1 MGRLPYFIAKRY
13 LLAKH
18 SRHAVGLLSKIAIG
32 AVAVAT
38 FSLFLVLSGFTG
50 LKDYALAFTN
60 IFDSDLIVTP
70 VSGKSFIYDN
80 TRQNALRG
88 LNEIQAV
95 GRVVEDKVFLRY
107 KNQARVAT
115 LRGID
120 SAYTAV
126 TPVDTL
132 VYTGNWFSPVRP
144 EVVPGYSV
152 AADLALAAR
161 DFSNLIQISAPI
173 PGSNIMAA
181 TSPDQVFRSEQVVA
195 SGIYEVNDQVND
207 RFVFSSIETARYL
220 FGWEQNQVS
229 SLVIKTASND
239 LEALKAQISNVFDGT
254 VRVKTRVEQNAAL
267 YRMLNSENLFT
278 YLFISLIAAI
288 AVFNLTGTLIM
299 LVLEK
304 KNNLRTLF
312 TLGQPLAEIKRT
324 FFASGLMMCGVGL
337 ALGLILGVLVVL
349 GQSTFGW
356 VLITET
362 LPYPVTL
369 TWGNFLLVAAT
380 ILGLGMLA
388 SLLGAQ
394 RVTRR
399 LLD

>member
-13 LLAKH
+13 FLAKH
-18 SRHAVGLLSKIAIG
+18 SKHAVGLLSKIAIG

-60 IFDSDLIVTP
+60 NFNSDLIVTP
-70 VSGKSFIYDN
+70 VTGKSFIYEGP
-80 TRQNALRG
+80 QQKALQG
-88 LNEIQAV
+88 LAEIEAI

-120 SAYTAV
+120 SAYTLVA
-126 TPVDTL
+126 PVDTL
-132 VYTGNWFSPVRP
+132 VYTGNWFSAERP

-173 PGSNIMAA
+173 PGTNIMAA

-207 RFVFSSIETARYL
+207 RFVFSSIQTARYL
-220 FGWEQNQVS
+220 FGWDNNQVS
-229 SLVIKTASND
+229 SLVVKTSTQD
-239 LEALKAQISNVFDGT
+239 LEALKTQLSDVFDGA
-254 VRVKTRVEQNAAL
+254 VMVKTRVEQNAAL

-304 KNNLRTLF
+304 KNNLRILF
-312 TLGQPLAEIKRT
+312 TLGQPLGDIKRT
-324 FFASGLMMCGVGL
+324 FFTTGLLMCAIGL
-337 ALGLILGVLVVL
+337 ALGLLLGVLVVL
-349 GQSTFGW
+349 GQSSFGW

-369 TWGNFLLVAAT
+369 TWGNFFLVAAT
-380 ILGLGMLA
+380 IFGLGMLA

>member
-18 SRHAVGLLSKIAIG
+18 SRHAVGLLSRIAIG

-60 IFDSDLIVTP
+60 IFDSDLIISP
-70 VSGKSFIYDN
+70 VSGKSFIYDDAG
-80 TRQNALRG
+80 QKALQG
-88 LNEIQAV
+88 LTGIQAV

-120 SAYTAV
+120 SAYTGV

-132 VYTGNWFSPVRP
+132 VYTGNWFSPERP
-144 EVVPGYSV
+144 EVVLGYSV

-207 RFVFSSIETARYL
+207 RFVFCSIETARYL
-220 FGWEQNQVS
+220 FGWERNQVS

-239 LEALKAQISNVFDGT
+239 LEALKAQISSVFNDK

-312 TLGQPLAEIKRT
+312 TLGQPLADIKRT
-324 FFASGLMMCGVGL
+324 FFDSGLMMCGAGL

-369 TWGNFLLVAAT
+369 TWGNFFLVAGT

>member
-60 IFDSDLIVTP
+60 IVDSDMIVTP

-80 TRQNALRG
+80 TRQNALLG
-88 LNEIQAV
+88 INEIQAV

-132 VYTGNWFSPVRP
+132 VYTGNWFCPVRP

-239 LEALKAQISNVFDGT
+239 LEALKAQISNVFDGAVT
-254 VRVKTRVEQNAAL
+254 VKTRVEQNAAL